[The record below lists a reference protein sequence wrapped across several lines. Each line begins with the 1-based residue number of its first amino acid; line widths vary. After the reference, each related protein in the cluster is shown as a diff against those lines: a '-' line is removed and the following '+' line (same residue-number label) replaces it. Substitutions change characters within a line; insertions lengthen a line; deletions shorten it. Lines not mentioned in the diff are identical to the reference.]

1 MKTTASTIAQAP
13 TAAPSASVV
22 VAPRAYA
29 GFPKLST
36 RMQANSGGPNH
47 HLFNN
52 NGTWFIHYTLFP
64 DPFTKQ
70 RVRASLKTACVQEA
84 RHRRDHFLAQLPGGQ
99 DILRMFNRAS
109 VAA

>member
-1 MKTTASTIAQAP
+1 MKTTASQIAQPSTATVAP
-13 TAAPSASVV
+13 AVA
-22 VAPRAYA
+22 APRAYA

-36 RMQANSGGPNH
+36 RFQANSGGPNH

-70 RVRASLKTACVQEA
+70 RVRASLKTACVHEA
-84 RHRRDHFLAQLPGGQ
+84 RSRRDHFLAQLPGGQ